1 MQDEERELST
11 ERRDWSQVN
20 SARLVAQSF
29 VAKYEWRAAP
39 RVLDFLTVCRAI
51 EADSVDN
58 VCELASERELGRIG
72 RSGR

>member
-1 MQDEERELST
+1 MP
-11 ERRDWSQVN
+11 
-20 SARLVAQSF
+20 QSF